1 MLEQLHEYC
10 SSRGLSI
17 PIDRAAAVIRG
28 VKLLGLTSKNGRE
41 YPAAVLER
49 ARALYEAAKVNVN
62 HPKGHP
68 SAPRDY
74 QDRIGVIRSVEV
86 RTGEGLFGDLHY
98 NPKHVL
104 AEQLAWDAEHA
115 PENVGFSHNV
125 RARTTRRG
133 DAVIV
138 EEILAVNSVDLVADP
153 ATTSG
158 LFEGEAAGATGS
170 ASAESGATASPD
182 STAARVTL
190 ARPACLEFVEGSD
203 TGEARGTH
211 ADLAAADRTPPRRS
225 AALRAELTEH
235 RRGAPIET
243 TRPLARDQ
251 ALVESSSRRI
261 VGGVRQ
267 SNSR

>member
-86 RTGEGLFGDLHY
+86 RSGEGLFGDLHY

-138 EEILAVNSVDLVADP
+138 EEILSVNSVDLVADP

-158 LFEGEAAGATGS
+158 LFENEKAPGS
-170 ASAESGATASPD
+170 AGGSHRDSDIIPGQSPGLSESSATE
-182 STAARVTL
+182 
-190 ARPACLEFVEGSD
+190 
-203 TGEARGTH
+203 
-211 ADLAAADRTPPRRS
+211 DLAAQITLLREEVT
-225 AALRAELTEH
+225 ALRAELTEH
-235 RRGAPIET
+235 RRSTAIET
-243 TRPLARDQ
+243 TRPLAREQ
-251 ALVESSSRRI
+251 ALVES
-261 VGGVRQ
+261 
-267 SNSR
+267 NSRESLEDFVRSICR

>member
-1 MLEQLHEYC
+1 M
-10 SSRGLSI
+10 
-17 PIDRAAAVIRG
+17 
-28 VKLLGLTSKNGRE
+28 
-41 YPAAVLER
+41 
-49 ARALYEAAKVNVN
+49 LYEAAKVNVN

-86 RTGEGLFGDLHY
+86 RAGEGLFGDLHY

-158 LFEGEAAGATGS
+158 LFEG
-170 ASAESGATASPD
+170 
-182 STAARVTL
+182 RV
-190 ARPACLEFVEGSD
+190 R
-203 TGEARGTH
+203 
-211 ADLAAADRTPPRRS
+211 ADRRSPSSSRPKELVGLRSRRPRPTLRRTSPRRS
-225 AALRAELTEH
+225 RSSAKKSPRSARSSRNTAAAH
-235 RRGAPIET
+235 RSKR
-243 TRPLARDQ
+243 LARSHGRSEY
-251 ALVESSSRRI
+251 VGPSRSKAIRAKSLNRTEMRI
-261 VGGVRQ
+261 PK
-267 SNSR
+267 SECKTNPNHE